1 MALDYN
7 YYEVS
12 LGREAAA
19 HRALFDHVRKGL
31 GDHLVAVF
39 APSLGYATNQALVLT
54 DDAATAGAVLA
65 APGVVSVQHQKLTAT
80 TRPAPGERPKLGGI
94 YVHRWLT
101 IDGGTV
107 DEFVRLS
114 SEAWV
119 GFEGG
124 FDTDVFGLFLAEAS
138 AEDRRQG
145 ERRMLLM
152 THYRDFATWEA
163 SRKPDPKTA
172 AAFARR
178 RELTRVALP
187 RACTVMSAS

>member
-1 MALDYN
+1 MNYN
-7 YYEVS
+7 YFEVEV
-12 LGREAAA
+12 GREPTA
-19 HRALFDHVRKGL
+19 HRALFDHLRKGL
-31 GDHLVAVF
+31 GDHLIAVF

-54 DDAATAGAVLA
+54 DDAETKGAVMVG
-65 APGVVSVQHQKLTAT
+65 PGVTSIQHEKLMAT
-80 TRPAPGERPKLGGI
+80 TRPTPGAKPKAGGI

-101 IDGGTV
+101 IDGGSV
-107 DEFVRLS
+107 EEFVRLS
-114 SEAWV
+114 DEAWV

-124 FDTDVFGLFLAEAS
+124 FDTDVFGLFVAEAS
-138 AEDRRQG
+138 AKDQKHG

-152 THYRDFATWEA
+152 THYRNFAEWEA

-187 RACTVMSAS
+187 RACTVMSEG

>member
-1 MALDYN
+1 MALSYN
-7 YYEVS
+7 YYEVE
-12 LGREAAA
+12 LGRAPTAQ
-19 HRALFDHVRKGL
+19 RALCDHLQQAL

-39 APSLGYATNQALVLT
+39 SPSLGYATNQALVLT
-54 DDAATAGAVLA
+54 DDAATGGAVTK
-65 APGVVSVQHQKLTAT
+65 APGVVSAQLCRLSAT
-80 TRPAPGERPKLGGI
+80 TRPMPGARPKTEGI

-101 IDGGTV
+101 IDGGAV
-107 DEFVRLS
+107 DEFVALS

-124 FDTDVFGLFLAEAS
+124 FDTDVFGLFVAEAS
-138 AEDRRQG
+138 AQDRKQG

-172 AAFARR
+172 KAFARR

-187 RACTVMSAS
+187 RACMAMART